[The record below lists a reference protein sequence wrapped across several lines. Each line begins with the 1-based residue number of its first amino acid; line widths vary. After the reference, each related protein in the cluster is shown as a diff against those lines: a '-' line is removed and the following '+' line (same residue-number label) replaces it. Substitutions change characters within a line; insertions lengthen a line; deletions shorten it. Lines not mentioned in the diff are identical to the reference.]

1 MKPGLQRRIQ
11 RYGWDRAA
19 ADYQASWSRQLEPAQ
34 RLLLDMADLQAG
46 ERVLDV
52 ACGSGLVTLRAAEA
66 GGKMGH
72 VVATDIS
79 DGMLAAAHEVAALSG
94 TDWITFVR
102 AGAEEP
108 APEHASFDASLCAL
122 GLMYV
127 PEPESAVRE
136 MRRALCPGGR
146 SVIAVWGERR
156 NCGWSGIFPVVD
168 ERVATEVCPLFF
180 DLGAGDYLSAILEKE
195 GYQDVTCERIQ
206 TTLEYA
212 TDEEAISAA
221 FAGGPVA
228 MAYSRFDETTKV
240 EAHAAYLE
248 TIRPYRNGSGYHIP
262 GEFVVAR
269 GVA

>member
-19 ADYQASWSRQLEPAQ
+19 ADYQSSWSRQLAPAQ
-34 RLLLDMADLQAG
+34 KLLLDMADLQAG

-52 ACGSGLVTLRAAEA
+52 ACGTGLVTLPAAEA
-66 GGKMGH
+66 VGERGH

-79 DGMLAAAHEVAALSG
+79 DGMLAAAHDAAALSG
-94 TDWITFVR
+94 TNWITFVR
-102 AGAEEP
+102 AGAEDP
-108 APEHASFDASLCAL
+108 APEYASFDASLCAL

-136 MRRALCPGGR
+136 MRRALRSGGR

-168 ERVATEVCPLFF
+168 ERVNTEVCPLFF
-180 DLGAGDYLSAILEKE
+180 DLGAGRV
-195 GYQDVTCERIQ
+195 GYQDVTSERIQ
-206 TTLEYA
+206 TTLDYA
-212 TDEEAISAA
+212 TGEEAVSAA

-228 MAYSRFDETTKV
+228 MAYSRFDETTKA

-248 TIRPYRNGSGYHIP
+248 TIRPYRNGAGYQIP
-262 GEFVVAR
+262 GEFVVVR
-269 GVA
+269 GVASTTR